1 MYLNEI
7 LPGNWREDEWPEH
20 IEVSHESSR
29 FMSRRYVPRVNSVN
43 KSSANP
49 VDGIW
54 CSHCGWAGVIAQ
66 DMTDLDEMT
75 EPQFDILAE
84 DEESVQIASL
94 DGNSYISGHIG
105 GHSFMGTGGVSGEI
119 NEDDYYTLMVSDG
132 DGGYGK
138 RRYKVDE
145 VKLIFDSTEED
156 ARVEEVDVVRNY
168 DVTRSPFFAFDM
180 KGECRE
186 VEHQTRIHVP
196 EGSWG
201 EYQFNVN

>member
-29 FMSRRYVPRVNSVN
+29 FKSRRYVPRVNSAN

-66 DMTDLDEMT
+66 DMTDLDEVT

-84 DEESVQIASL
+84 DIEELRGQRE
-94 DGNSYISGHIG
+94 GK
-105 GHSFMGTGGVSGEI
+105 GVPQPTAGE
-119 NEDDYYTLMVSDG
+119 ELCPVP
-132 DGGYGK
+132 
-138 RRYKVDE
+138 RR
-145 VKLIFDSTEED
+145 
-156 ARVEEVDVVRNY
+156 
-168 DVTRSPFFAFDM
+168 
-180 KGECRE
+180 
-186 VEHQTRIHVP
+186 
-196 EGSWG
+196 
-201 EYQFNVN
+201 

>member
-29 FMSRRYVPRVNSVN
+29 FKSRRYVPRVNSAN

-66 DMTDLDEMT
+66 DMTDLDEEA

-84 DEESVQIASL
+84 DVPTFSCPARSDRRRASRHLCSASPASIA
-94 DGNSYISGHIG
+94 
-105 GHSFMGTGGVSGEI
+105 V
-119 NEDDYYTLMVSDG
+119 
-132 DGGYGK
+132 
-138 RRYKVDE
+138 RR
-145 VKLIFDSTEED
+145 
-156 ARVEEVDVVRNY
+156 
-168 DVTRSPFFAFDM
+168 
-180 KGECRE
+180 
-186 VEHQTRIHVP
+186 
-196 EGSWG
+196 
-201 EYQFNVN
+201 